1 MPVIDKNNKP
11 KGKKIELAFGKKNEK
26 LIAFNYAIIKD
37 FRFHHVDKNK
47 INKDIKGSDEY
58 YLKLLANKL
67 SFKIDKDLLYKTRKI
82 DAFESKYNDKDIY
95 LNFYLNHKYDDEI
108 FNDET
113 EVIEAQEDLLE
124 DIFFDNEEI
133 FDKIILTDDTN
144 TEEYILLPK
153 NYKMDVKEE
162 DKEIEITF
170 SLESKGE

>member
-11 KGKKIELAFGKKNEK
+11 KGKKIELAFGKKDEK
-26 LIAFNYAIIKD
+26 LIAFNYAIIKG

-47 INKDIKGSDEY
+47 MNKDIKGSDDY

-67 SFKIDKDLLYKTRKI
+67 SFKIDKDLLYQTRKI
-82 DAFESKYNDKDIY
+82 DAPDSKYNGEDIY
-95 LNFYLNHKYDDEI
+95 QNFYLNHKYDDEI
-108 FNDET
+108 FNENT
-113 EVIEAQEDLLE
+113 EITEAQENLLE